1 MPRRP
6 PPPPDPAPGAPPAAD
21 PALAA
26 PALADPALADPA
38 VDKACAICGRRIV
51 WRASFARSWPAVR
64 RCGEACRRRRLS
76 EFDRAVEDTLLRLI
90 STRSG
95 SCCPSDAARA
105 VDPEGWA
112 GRMEAAREAAR
123 RLVAR
128 GQAEIT
134 QGGRLVDPSTA
145 RGPIR
150 VRRASATPLP
160 GWAPSAGPGADG

>member
-1 MPRRP
+1 MPPRRT
-6 PPPPDPAPGAPPAAD
+6 PPPDAAPAD
-21 PALAA
+21 PALAD

-38 VDKACAICGRRIV
+38 VDKACAICGRRIT
-51 WRASFARSWPAVR
+51 WRASFARAWPEVR
-64 RCGEACRRRRLS
+64 RCGEACRRRRLGDV
-76 EFDRAVEDTLLRLI
+76 DRALEDALRRLI

-95 SCCPSDAARA
+95 SCCPSEAARA

-128 GQAEIT
+128 GEAEIT
-134 QGGRLVDPSTA
+134 QGGRGVDPSTA

-150 VRRASATPLP
+150 VRRAQRPPLP
-160 GWAPSAGPGADG
+160 GWGPSAGRGADG